1 MTDKE
6 LIKALSRLV
15 INTRSLA
22 YLGFG
27 SLACLGCGHE
37 HSCGIH
43 GCAIMRAAADRIEE
57 LSASPWIS
65 VKDRLPELEGVF
77 LVIVDGKPTTTITLI
92 NAVEIAEYW
101 RDEGWF
107 IEAYPEWENP
117 NITYWMP
124 IPEMPGEEAE

>member
-1 MTDKE
+1 M
-6 LIKALSRLV
+6 A
-15 INTRSLA
+15 INT
-22 YLGFG
+22 G

-77 LVIVDGKPTTTITLI
+77 LVIVDGKPKENIELI
-92 NAVEIAEYW
+92 GSVELAEYW

-124 IPEMPGEEAE
+124 IPETPKEA

>member
-1 MTDKE
+1 MNDKK
-6 LIKALSRLV
+6 LIKALRRV
-15 INTRSLA
+15 AIDT
-22 YLGFG
+22 G

-37 HSCGIH
+37 HSCGIR

-57 LSASPWIS
+57 LSALPWIS

-77 LVIVDGKPTTTITLI
+77 LVIVDGKPKENIELI
-92 NAVEIAEYW
+92 GSVELAEYW

-124 IPEMPGEEAE
+124 IPETPEEA

>member
-6 LIKALSRLV
+6 LIKALSRLA
-15 INTRSLA
+15 INT
-22 YLGFG
+22 G

-57 LSASPWIS
+57 LSASPLSASLWIS
-65 VKDRLPELEGVF
+65 VKDMLPELEGVH
-77 LVIVDGKPTTTITLI
+77 LVIVDGKPKENIELI
-92 NAVEIAEYW
+92 GSVEFAEYW
-101 RDEGWF
+101 KGEGWF
-107 IEAYPEWENP
+107 VDAYPEWENP

-124 IPEMPGEEAE
+124 IPEAPKEV

>member
-6 LIKALSRLV
+6 LLEALSRLA
-15 INTRSLA
+15 INT
-22 YLGFG
+22 G

-77 LVIVDGKPTTTITLI
+77 FGNSRRQTK
-92 NAVEIAEYW
+92 
-101 RDEGWF
+101 RKH
-107 IEAYPEWENP
+107 
-117 NITYWMP
+117 
-124 IPEMPGEEAE
+124 

>member
-6 LIKALSRLV
+6 LIKALSQLA
-15 INTRSLA
+15 INT
-22 YLGFG
+22 G

-57 LSASPWIS
+57 LSAPQWIS

-77 LVIVDGKPTTTITLI
+77 LAIVDGKPNETVELI
-92 NAVEIAEYW
+92 GAVELAEYW
-101 RDEGWF
+101 KDEGWF
-107 IEAYPEWENP
+107 IEAYPEWEYP
-117 NITYWMP
+117 NITHWMP
-124 IPEMPGEEAE
+124 IPRTPGEGR

>member
-6 LIKALSRLV
+6 LLEALSRLA
-15 INTRSLA
+15 INT
-22 YLGFG
+22 G

-77 LVIVDGKPTTTITLI
+77 LVIVDGKPKENIELI
-92 NAVEIAEYW
+92 GSVELAEYW

-124 IPEMPGEEAE
+124 IPETPKEA